1 MPVIADLAEL
11 KQGWRI
17 LLLSVMGIAISINA
31 VLLYGFGTLVVSF
44 EKDFAWERS
53 AIQIAITFLY
63 GGAVIGLQL
72 VGWLNLRFG
81 LKTVTLVSLLTM
93 AIGYLACVWF
103 IGGSIWTLYIAFG
116 LLPIIGMGA
125 LAVTWTQLINLWFFK
140 NRGLALAIGLSG
152 TGMTAAIAP
161 NVMAWGV
168 EQWGWQ
174 APFVMLF
181 LVNILMIPITL
192 LWFNL
197 PDKQN
202 VSNSSSNTAKHFFKV
217 TLPLPSI
224 YPTHVE

>member
-93 AIGYLACVWF
+93 AIGYLACVCVLRF
-103 IGGSIWTLYIAFG
+103 AICKQFGIFRSRNIMAFES
-116 LLPIIGMGA
+116 L
-125 LAVTWTQLINLWFFK
+125 QL
-140 NRGLALAIGLSG
+140 
-152 TGMTAAIAP
+152 
-161 NVMAWGV
+161 
-168 EQWGWQ
+168 
-174 APFVMLF
+174 
-181 LVNILMIPITL
+181 
-192 LWFNL
+192 
-197 PDKQN
+197 
-202 VSNSSSNTAKHFFKV
+202 
-217 TLPLPSI
+217 
-224 YPTHVE
+224 